1 MACICKYKYMN
12 FQIAKDKIQT
22 IQTLTA
28 AVQHPEKE
36 NGLKGSV

>member
-1 MACICKYKYMN
+1 MN
-12 FQIAKDKIQT
+12 SQIAKDKIQT

-36 NGLKGSV
+36 KNGLKGSV